1 MERDQTLHYS
11 VMLIALIAGLW
22 ALYHAR
28 PFLVPLSFAA
38 LLAMLMVP
46 ISNALER
53 WGWRRMG
60 SSLTSTLIMI
70 TLAAGL
76 VWLLS
81 SRASSFATE
90 LPRLLEQVTH
100 QYQKLRQTVHYQWG
114 IELPT
119 QEDLLAQESA
129 GATSEGASS
138 DESSRAST
146 VM

>member
-1 MERDQTLHYS
+1 MERDKTLNSS

-53 WGWRRMG
+53 WGWRRTW
-60 SSLTSTLIMI
+60 SSLTSILMMI
-70 TLAAGL
+70 TLAVGL

-81 SRASSFATE
+81 SRASSFAPE
-90 LPRLLEQVTH
+90 LPRLLDQVTH
-100 QYQKLRQTVHYQWG
+100 QYQKLRQTVQYQWG

-129 GATSEGASS
+129 GATSEGASP